1 MMNDEYKT
9 RTTGA
14 ASIPEAGTSRKTR
27 WCSFIVHHSLFII
40 LLPAALLLSSC
51 GFQLRGPATLPFNT
65 LYVEAAPTSQFA
77 TQLRRVIG
85 ASGRTRVTSKAEEAD
100 ATLQVLNEVR
110 EKEILSLS
118 AGGRVREFQLR
129 YRVSYQL
136 IDKNKGVLVP
146 PGEIVLRRDFAFND
160 QDQISK
166 ESEEALLYRDMQT
179 DAVQQLL
186 RRVQATARVAAKS

>member
-1 MMNDEYKT
+1 MWSFKAERGEGKGK
-9 RTTGA
+9 RRKG
-14 ASIPEAGTSRKTR
+14 AGTYRRLSP
-27 WCSFIVHHSLFII
+27 F
-40 LLPAALLLSSC
+40 AARLSVSVALCITLASC
-51 GFQLRGPATLPFNT
+51 GFQLRGPATLPFDT
-65 LYVEAAPTSQFA
+65 LYVQAAPTSQFA

-85 ASGRTRVTSKAEEAD
+85 ASGRTRVTTKAEEAD

-136 IDKNKGVLVP
+136 VDKNKGVLMP

-179 DAVQQLL
+179 DAVQQVL
-186 RRVQATARVAAKS
+186 RRVQATTKPVAKT

>member
-1 MMNDEYKT
+1 MWSFKADRREERGERRKVI
-9 RTTGA
+9 GA
-14 ASIPEAGTSRKTR
+14 GRLSSLASRLSAN
-27 WCSFIVHHSLFII
+27 V
-40 LLPAALLLSSC
+40 ALCITLASC
-51 GFQLRGPATLPFNT
+51 GFQLRGPAALPFDT
-65 LYVEAAPTSQFA
+65 LYVQAAPTSQFA

-85 ASGRTRVTSKAEEAD
+85 ASGRTRVTTKAEEAD

-146 PGEIVLRRDFAFND
+146 PGEILLRRDFAFND

-186 RRVQATARVAAKS
+186 RRVQATAKATAKS

>member
-1 MMNDEYKT
+1 MMNDEGKT
-9 RTTGA
+9 RALAA
-14 ASIPEAGTSRKTR
+14 ASMPKGSSSRRTR
-27 WCSFIVHHSLFII
+27 WRTFIIHHSSFII

-51 GFQLRGPATLPFNT
+51 GFQLRGPATLPFDT
-65 LYVEAAPTSQFA
+65 LYVQAAPTSQFA

-85 ASGRTRVTSKAEEAD
+85 ASGRTRVTTKAEEAD

-146 PGEIVLRRDFAFND
+146 PGEILLRRDFAFND

-186 RRVQATARVAAKS
+186 RRVQATAKATAKS

>member
-1 MMNDEYKT
+1 MWSLKADRREGRGDRRNSA
-9 RTTGA
+9 GA
-14 ASIPEAGTSRKTR
+14 CGRLSPLASRLSASIAFCIT
-27 WCSFIVHHSLFII
+27 L
-40 LLPAALLLSSC
+40 ASC
-51 GFQLRGPATLPFNT
+51 GFQLRGPAALPFDT
-65 LYVEAAPTSQFA
+65 LYVQAAPTSQFA

-146 PGEIVLRRDFAFND
+146 PGEILLRRDFAFND

-186 RRVQATARVAAKS
+186 RRVQATAKATAKS

>member
-1 MMNDEYKT
+1 
-9 RTTGA
+9 
-14 ASIPEAGTSRKTR
+14 
-27 WCSFIVHHSLFII
+27 
-40 LLPAALLLSSC
+40 
-51 GFQLRGPATLPFNT
+51 
-65 LYVEAAPTSQFA
+65 
-77 TQLRRVIG
+77 
-85 ASGRTRVTSKAEEAD
+85 
-100 ATLQVLNEVR
+100 VLNEVR

-136 IDKNKGVLVP
+136 VDKNKGVLMP

-179 DAVQQLL
+179 DAVQQVL
-186 RRVQATARVAAKS
+186 RRVQATAKALAKT

>member
-1 MMNDEYKT
+1 MWSLEADRREGKGERSNGG
-9 RTTGA
+9 GA
-14 ASIPEAGTSRKTR
+14 CARRSPLASRLSASVALCIT
-27 WCSFIVHHSLFII
+27 L
-40 LLPAALLLSSC
+40 AAC
-51 GFQLRGPATLPFNT
+51 GFQLRGPATLPFDT
-65 LYVEAAPTSQFA
+65 LYVQAAPTSLFA

-85 ASGRTRVTSKAEEAD
+85 ASGRTRVTTKAEEAD
-100 ATLQVLNEVR
+100 ATLQVLSEVR

-136 IDKNKGVLVP
+136 VDKNKAVLMP
-146 PGEIVLRRDFAFND
+146 RGEIVLRRDFAFND

-179 DAVQQLL
+179 DAVQQVL
-186 RRVQATARVAAKS
+186 RRVQATAKALAKT

>member
-1 MMNDEYKT
+1 MSWFRE
-9 RTTGA
+9 RL
-14 ASIPEAGTSRKTR
+14 IP
-27 WCSFIVHHSLFII
+27 HPLSLIPWI
-40 LLPAALLLSSC
+40 AALLLSSC
-51 GFQLRGPATLPFNT
+51 GFQLRGPATLPFDT
-65 LYVEAAPTSQFA
+65 LYVQAAPTSQFA
-77 TQLRRVIG
+77 TQLRRVIR
-85 ASGRTRVTSKAEEAD
+85 ASGRTRVTTKAEEAD

-136 IDKNKGVLVP
+136 VDKNKGVLMP

-179 DAVQQLL
+179 DAVQQVL
-186 RRVQATARVAAKS
+186 RRVQATAKALAKT

>member
-1 MMNDEYKT
+1 MHP
-9 RTTGA
+9 RGSTGWL
-14 ASIPEAGTSRKTR
+14 SYI
-27 WCSFIVHHSLFII
+27 IHHSSFII
-40 LLPAALLLSSC
+40 LIPVLLLSGC
-51 GFQLRGPATLPFNT
+51 GFQLRGPAALPFDT
-65 LYVEAAPTSQFA
+65 LYVQAAPTSQFA
-77 TQLRRVIG
+77 TELRRVIR
-85 ASGRTRVTSKAEEAD
+85 ASGRTRVTTQADEAD

-129 YRVSYQL
+129 YRVFYQL
-136 IDKNKGVLVP
+136 VDKSKNVIAP
-146 PGEIVLRRDFAFND
+146 ASEIVLRRDFAFND

-186 RRVQATARVAAKS
+186 RRLQAAAKTLARAD